1 MKLSWHVAG
10 LKGRDGKRLA
20 ALTQAPSSLGQASP
34 AQVVL
39 VGRRDELRIIL
50 NKILRLRQLT
60 GKEEG
65 PFNGRKLRRSTTKDD
80 PLGSSYRFDALVG
93 NWSLLEEPGSGNASP
108 TGRHMGKPRSQM
120 ILKLPSL
127 ESKCNA
133 GFRVGARSHSFAQV
147 STTEE
152 AQQPVPG
159 VVLILGQAGIGKS
172 SLVSMVRAQLDV
184 QAEVQVLSVS
194 GNSGFMAQQVLGPWV
209 RLVLSKLDFPPEL
222 SPEQR
227 GDVVVKHLPAFLH
240 NQAYVLNDALKVII
254 PHSVT
259 PKGTSRAGFPPSEPP
274 SYATTPQVPIGHSV
288 SPGHPLSAGL
298 PAPNGH
304 SNEVPDAPSPTGED
318 VGGDQRGRN
327 KRRFSRKF
335 NRKQNRKGSSFIES
349 DMQYL
354 RPSPIKNRSASISEQ
369 GRPGVESSPMTPGIP
384 SNLPG
389 SVLEQGEDE
398 NSRSSS
404 NGSPVDGFRRGKRFM
419 TSGAVPFYDHTE
431 SEHTVNASVGSTPD
445 ARGEGPTLQRRTSRF
460 LTAGAVPSPGPKDA
474 RSQGIAQL
482 NREVSEQN
490 VESVLLL
497 ALRFST

>member
-1 MKLSWHVAG
+1 LQLVCNNLRPSRYFAG

-20 ALTQAPSSLGQASP
+20 ALTQAPSSLGQGSP
-34 AQVVL
+34 TQVVL

-50 NKILRLRQLT
+50 NKILKLRQLT

-80 PLGSSYRFDALVG
+80 PLGSSHRFDTLVG
-93 NWSLLEEPGSGNASP
+93 NWSLLEEAGSENASP
-108 TGRHMGKPRSQM
+108 KMGKPRSQM
-120 ILKLPSL
+120 ILILPSL
-127 ESKCNA
+127 ESKRE
-133 GFRVGARSHSFAQV
+133 FRVGARSQSFAQV

-172 SLVSMVRAQLDV
+172 SLVSMMRSQLDA
-184 QAEVQVLSVS
+184 QADVQVLSMS

-209 RLVLSKLDFPPEL
+209 RLVLNKLDFPPEM

-227 GDVVVKHLPAFLH
+227 GEIVVKHLPAFLH

-259 PKGTSRAGFPPSEPP
+259 PKGTSRTGFPPAEPP
-274 SYATTPQVPIGHSV
+274 SYATTPQVSV
-288 SPGHPLSAGL
+288 SPGHPLSAGS
-298 PAPNGH
+298 PAANGNFV
-304 SNEVPDAPSPTGED
+304 SNEIPDASSLNED
-318 VGGDQRGRN
+318 LGGDQRNRN

-354 RPSPIKNRSASISEQ
+354 RPSPIKNRSVSISEQ
-369 GRPGVESSPMTPGIP
+369 GMESSPMTPGSL

-404 NGSPVDGFRRGKRFM
+404 NSSPVDGFRRGKRFM
-419 TSGAVPFYDHTE
+419 TSGAVPFFELTE
-431 SEHTVNASVGSTPD
+431 SEHTVASVGSTPN
-445 ARGEGPTLQRRTSRF
+445 ARVEVPILQRRASRF
-460 LTAGAVPSPGPKDA
+460 LSAGAVPSPGPKDA

-482 NREVSEQN
+482 NREVSEW
-490 VESVLLL
+490 
-497 ALRFST
+497 

>member
-1 MKLSWHVAG
+1 MVCNNLTPPWHVAG

-20 ALTQAPSSLGQASP
+20 ALTQAPSSLGQGSP

-80 PLGSSYRFDALVG
+80 PLGSSHRFDALVG
-93 NWSLLEEPGSGNASP
+93 NWSLLEEPGSENASP
-108 TGRHMGKPRSQM
+108 KMGKPRSQM
-120 ILKLPSL
+120 ILKLHSL
-127 ESKCNA
+127 ESKRN
-133 GFRVGARSHSFAQV
+133 FRVGARSHSFAQV

-172 SLVSMVRAQLDV
+172 SLVSMMRTQLDA
-184 QAEVQVLSVS
+184 QADVQVLSVS

-209 RLVLSKLDFPPEL
+209 RLILSKLDFPPEL

-227 GDVVVKHLPAFLH
+227 GEIVVKHLPAFLH

-259 PKGTSRAGFPPSEPP
+259 PKGTSRTGFPPSEPP
-274 SYATTPQVPIGHSV
+274 SYATTPQLSTGHSV
-288 SPGHPLSAGL
+288 SPGHPLSAGI
-298 PAPNGH
+298 PAANGNFV
-304 SNEVPDAPSPTGED
+304 SNEIPDASSVNED
-318 VGGDQRGRN
+318 LGGDQRNRN

-335 NRKQNRKGSSFIES
+335 IRKQNRKGSSFIES

-354 RPSPIKNRSASISEQ
+354 RPSPIKNRSVSISEQ
-369 GRPGVESSPMTPGIP
+369 GMESSPMTPGIL

-398 NSRSSS
+398 NRTSSS
-404 NGSPVDGFRRGKRFM
+404 NSSPVDGFRRGKRFM
-419 TSGAVPFYDHTE
+419 TSGAVPFFELTE
-431 SEHTVNASVGSTPD
+431 SEHTVASVGSTPD
-445 ARGEGPTLQRRTSRF
+445 ARVEGPILQRRTSRF

-482 NREVSEQN
+482 NREVSEW
-490 VESVLLL
+490 
-497 ALRFST
+497 